1 MIPARIE
8 QFLKT
13 LPEPDFFI
21 GKNRAAADDIHDLLR
36 HYVEQGTASL
46 EVNVDVNLML
56 KVEKVLRGY
65 GWTAEEAMVLFCMWC
80 IVCPDRLSTW
90 CGKTKDGEINEEN
103 TNAEEVLICH
113 CSRTTIMHT
122 CRGRTASSMTI
133 RPNQK
138 QAPCAGWFYGAS

>member
-21 GKNRAAADDIHDLLR
+21 GKNRTAADEIHDLR
-36 HYVEQGTASL
+36 RQYVDQGTATIA
-46 EVNVDVNLML
+46 VNVDVELLMQ
-56 KVEKVLRGY
+56 VDAVLRGF

-90 CGKTKDGEINEEN
+90 CGTERRLSISQS
-103 TNAEEVLICH
+103 AP
-113 CSRTTIMHT
+113 S
-122 CRGRTASSMTI
+122 TASGIILPGITLRVLSSGRM
-133 RPNQK
+133 
-138 QAPCAGWFYGAS
+138 ASPDARSSERMHLS

>member
-21 GKNRAAADDIHDLLR
+21 GKNRTAADEIHGLLR
-36 HYVEQGTASL
+36 QYVDQGTATIA
-46 EVNVDVNLML
+46 VNVEVDLLL
-56 KVEKVLRGY
+56 KVENVLRGY

-80 IVCPDRLSTW
+80 IVCPDKLSAW

-103 TNAEEVLICH
+103 SDAV
-113 CSRTTIMHT
+113 
-122 CRGRTASSMTI
+122 
-133 RPNQK
+133 
-138 QAPCAGWFYGAS
+138 QA

>member
-21 GKNRAAADDIHDLLR
+21 GKNRAAADGIHDLLMQ
-36 HYVEQGTASL
+36 YVDQGTASI
-46 EVNVDVNLML
+46 EVKVDVELL
-56 KVEKVLRGY
+56 KQVDAVLRGF

-103 TNAEEVLICH
+103 TNAV
-113 CSRTTIMHT
+113 
-122 CRGRTASSMTI
+122 
-133 RPNQK
+133 
-138 QAPCAGWFYGAS
+138 QA

>member
-13 LPEPDFFI
+13 LQEPDFFI
-21 GKNRAAADDIHDLLR
+21 GKNRTAADEIHALLR
-36 HYVEQGTASL
+36 QYVEQGSATL
-46 EVNVDVNLML
+46 EV
-56 KVEKVLRGY
+56 KVEVELLMQVEAVLRGF

-103 TNAEEVLICH
+103 TNAV
-113 CSRTTIMHT
+113 
-122 CRGRTASSMTI
+122 
-133 RPNQK
+133 
-138 QAPCAGWFYGAS
+138 QA

>member
-21 GKNRAAADDIHDLLR
+21 GKNRAAADEIHDLLMQ
-36 HYVEQGTASL
+36 YVDQGTATI
-46 EVNVDVNLML
+46 EV
-56 KVEKVLRGY
+56 KVEVELLKQVDAVLRGF

-90 CGKTKDGEINEEN
+90 CSKTKDGEINEEN
-103 TNAEEVLICH
+103 TNAV
-113 CSRTTIMHT
+113 
-122 CRGRTASSMTI
+122 
-133 RPNQK
+133 
-138 QAPCAGWFYGAS
+138 QA

>member
-8 QFLKT
+8 QLLKT

-36 HYVEQGTASL
+36 QYVEQGTASL
-46 EVNVDVNLML
+46 EVNVDVDLML

-65 GWTAEEAMVLFCMWC
+65 GWTVEEAMVLFCMWC

-90 CGKTKDGEINEEN
+90 CGTEKRLSLLQNGASIASGIILPSITLR
-103 TNAEEVLICH
+103 VLF
-113 CSRTTIMHT
+113 S
-122 CRGRTASSMTI
+122 GKTASPDARSSERMHL
-133 RPNQK
+133 
-138 QAPCAGWFYGAS
+138 S